1 MQRDWTLAENKPLVE
16 ADIVVLRAQ
25 SATTNQLTAS
35 LALKA
40 DQSAVTSSLALKA
53 DQSAVTSSLALK
65 ADQSAVTSSLALK
78 ADQSAV
84 TSSLALKADAS
95 TVTALSASNA
105 LKAPLLNPTF
115 QGVVSLPAGS
125 TLNGVPLT
133 SGGGGGGGTPSIVV
147 NSVAFPSGDVQLRF
161 NFSAGL
167 PTTEWTWQLNI
178 VDELDRT
185 PSAVRFVCVAKTATS
200 LTVKGIPAYSFA
212 DGITERSCYFFLQV
226 WQASSPFDQLVR
238 FAGMAWRSEG
248 GSANLEP
255 YSSGGV

>member
-1 MQRDWTLAENKPLVE
+1 MVQRDWTLAETKPLVE
-16 ADIVVLRAQ
+16 ADIAALRIQ
-25 SATTNQLTAS
+25 
-35 LALKA
+35 
-40 DQSAVTSSLALKA
+40 
-53 DQSAVTSSLALK
+53 
-65 ADQSAVTSSLALK
+65 
-78 ADQSAV
+78 
-84 TSSLALKADAS
+84 AS

-133 SGGGGGGGTPSIVV
+133 SGGGGGGGGGTPSIVV

-248 GSANLEP
+248 GSQVVLISNHTRREVNSFGMALSVP
-255 YSSGGV
+255 VCARAPPVAASH